1 MTKYLLFVL
10 NLLVFFDISSKE
22 NWVWVL
28 EANYSTFNE
37 RIDLYVDPSS
47 MRGIG
52 ENLITYDE
60 IFIPKKIVMYQGS
73 LIGAMKNKMV
83 ANCENLKSKQIQI
96 DLFSD
101 FEATKLFDSAKEK
114 DPNSPLYP
122 TQNPDQRLKKY
133 CQFLNEGSIRMKKD
147 GNKTVFVNKQNE
159 NLSTELEN
167 EIQKPKTTLRSSEQ
181 NNKKNRITKTNN
193 KNVKED
199 IPVAKVTP
207 DNQKLKKEEPKKLKN
222 NETNK
227 NQSFSIS
234 KSKIIKVGL
243 IFGLIFIILCF
254 LFEGNQSLWTA
265 FGYIIGM
272 NTIVFLW
279 INYFNEEYYVFLY
292 WYLALGGLLHM
303 LSGFKVHDGRSKLG
317 KQSSPLMM
325 GIAMFFLCFH
335 SCFFADFLIVTGVGD
350 SNYDTYFTE
359 LILFLNSEYIGL
371 PL

>member
-159 NLSTELEN
+159 NLSTELEKK
-167 EIQKPKTTLRSSEQ
+167 IQKPKTTLRSSEQ
-181 NNKKNRITKTNN
+181 NNKKNKITKTNN

-227 NQSFSIS
+227 NQSSSIS
-234 KSKIIKVGL
+234 KSRIIKLSL

-254 LFEGNQSLWTA
+254 LFEGSFSLLKP
-265 FGYIIGM
+265 FLYILIYD
-272 NTIVFLW
+272 IFVFLW
-279 INYFNEEYYVFLY
+279 INYIYESFYPFLY
-292 WYLALGGLLHM
+292 WLIGAGGVVCIFN
-303 LSGFKVHDGRSKLG
+303 GFKPHDQRTKLG
-317 KQSSPLMM
+317 KQSSPEMM